1 MRFGASAPDADIQR
15 RFLPKEAVVRLYAVV
30 AAGGF
35 RRYAT
40 YRVATAAG
48 VFTNTV
54 FGFIMAYTYIAL
66 WDERPQLGGYDLS
79 QAVTYV
85 WLGQALLMTC
95 AMMGGG
101 FEDELIERI
110 RTGDIAIDLYRPAD
124 LQLWWLAGDLGRA
137 AFHLLGRGVVPLLL
151 GALAFDLALPAS
163 PLPWL
168 AFLTAVL
175 LGVVVS
181 FALRYLAALSAF
193 WLMDGAGVLQITWLA
208 GLFFSGM
215 LLPLTLFPGALG
227 ELARLLPWSSLLQ
240 IPADVLL
247 GKRTGWGLVHAYAF
261 QVGWAAALLGAGRL
275 VQSAA
280 TRRVV
285 VQGG

>member
-1 MRFGASAPDADIQR
+1 M
-15 RFLPKEAVVRLYAVV
+15 RLYAVV
-30 AAGGF
+30 AASGF
-35 RRYAT
+35 RRHAT

-54 FGFIMAYTYIAL
+54 FGFILAYTYIAL

-79 QAVTYV
+79 QALTYV

-95 AMMGGG
+95 ALMGGG

-137 AFHLLGRGVVPLLL
+137 AFHLLGRGIVPMVL
-151 GALAFDLALPAS
+151 GSLAFDLVMPAS
-163 PLPWL
+163 PLTWL
-168 AFLTAVL
+168 AFLLAVT

-181 FALRYLAALSAF
+181 FAVRFLVALSAF
-193 WLMDGAGVLQITWLA
+193 WLMDGAGVMQICWLSA
-208 GLFFSGM
+208 LFFSGM
-215 LLPLTLFPGALG
+215 LLPLNLFPGVLG
-227 ELARLLPWSSLLQ
+227 EVARALPWSLLLQ
-240 IPADVLL
+240 IPADVFLGRHTGWDLL
-247 GKRTGWGLVHAYAF
+247 GAYAF
-261 QVGWAAALLGAGRL
+261 QAGWALALLAAGRL
-275 VQSAA
+275 LQSVA

>member
-1 MRFGASAPDADIQR
+1 M
-15 RFLPKEAVVRLYAVV
+15 RLYAVV
-30 AAGGF
+30 AASGF
-35 RRYAT
+35 RRHAT

-54 FGFIMAYTYIAL
+54 FGFILAYTYIAL

-79 QAVTYV
+79 QALTYV

-95 AMMGGG
+95 ALMGGG

-137 AFHLLGRGVVPLLL
+137 AFHLLGRGIVPMVL
-151 GALAFDLALPAS
+151 GSLAFDLVMPAS
-163 PLPWL
+163 PLTWL
-168 AFLTAVL
+168 AFLLAVT

-181 FALRYLAALSAF
+181 FAVRFLVALSAF
-193 WLMDGAGVLQITWLA
+193 WLMDGAGVMQICWLSA
-208 GLFFSGM
+208 LFFSGM
-215 LLPLTLFPGALG
+215 LLPLNLFPGVLG
-227 ELARLLPWSSLLQ
+227 EVARALPWSSLLQ
-240 IPADVLL
+240 IPADVFLGRHTGWDLL
-247 GKRTGWGLVHAYAF
+247 GAYAF
-261 QVGWAAALLGAGRL
+261 QAGWALALLAAGRL
-275 VQSAA
+275 LQSVA

>member
-1 MRFGASAPDADIQR
+1 M
-15 RFLPKEAVVRLYAVV
+15 RLYAVV

-40 YRVATAAG
+40 YRTATAAG

-54 FGFIMAYTYIAL
+54 FGFIVAYAYTAL
-66 WDERPQLGGYDLS
+66 WDQRPNLGGYDLS
-79 QAVTYV
+79 QALTYV

-101 FEDELIERI
+101 FEDELMERI
-110 RTGDIAIDLYRPAD
+110 RSGDVAIDLYRPAD

-137 AFHLLGRGVVPLLL
+137 AFHLVGRGIVPMAL
-151 GALAFDLALPAS
+151 GALAFDLALPGN
-163 PLPWL
+163 PLTWL
-168 AFLTAVL
+168 AFLLSVF

-181 FALRYLAALSAF
+181 FSVRFLVALSAF
-193 WLMDGAGVLQITWLA
+193 WLMDGAGVGQITFLV

-215 LLPLTLFPGALG
+215 LLPLTLFPGLLG
-227 ELARLLPWSSLLQ
+227 EIARVLPWSSLLQ
-240 IPADVLL
+240 VPADVFL
-247 GKRTGWGLVHAYAF
+247 GRHTGWGLLGAFAF
-261 QVGWAAALLGAGRL
+261 QAGWALALLALGRL
-275 VQSAA
+275 VQSVA